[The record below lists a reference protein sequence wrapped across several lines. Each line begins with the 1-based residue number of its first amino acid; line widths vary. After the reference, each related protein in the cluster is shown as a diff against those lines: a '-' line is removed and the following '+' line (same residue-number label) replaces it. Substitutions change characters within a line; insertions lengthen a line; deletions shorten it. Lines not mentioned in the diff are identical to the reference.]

1 LISGVILFHVF
12 QLGGNQGIMIW
23 PREKANFKFVEK
35 NSLHL
40 LKVKNSDDIQKEF
53 CLYSKDFLSSAN
65 LLINHALNTNENR
78 KKDLWLF
85 GIIYLYRQSLEL
97 LLKSLAFKYLT
108 DKYDRKEF
116 IGRVRHNLKDAY
128 DELSVFL
135 PEDCINL
142 SDNESKW
149 LDEYLTDISD
159 LDEQSDMFRYPFN
172 FKMARFFKTQTHV
185 NLRALGTNMN
195 SAYKMLKGMLFKDT
209 EVKQNELIVYKPIFL
224 IDGGDYN
231 DQGVI
236 WKGFSGDFYPYI
248 EGYMEGANYLCKMIM
263 ENKKDY
269 LFLPMCYMY
278 RNGIELALKRI
289 LVEDCQFDFKTV
301 DKKLKNKKH
310 SIEGLWNVIK
320 DHIRLRAN
328 APDDD
333 TTLIN
338 VEIYVKQLHNID
350 TTSSKFRYPID
361 KFLNLHFEK
370 EEKYDVANVSLCF
383 NELFRFLDAVD
394 SMLSSQNEALAE
406 MAWEAQQEN
415 EWDYDPY

>member
-1 LISGVILFHVF
+1 
-12 QLGGNQGIMIW
+12 MIW
-23 PREKANFKFVEK
+23 PREKANFEFVEK
-35 NSLHL
+35 NSLHI

-53 CLYSKDFLSSAN
+53 YLYSENFLSSAN

-78 KKDLWLF
+78 KKDFWLF
-85 GIIYLYRQSLEL
+85 GIVYLYRQSLEL
-97 LLKSLAFKYLT
+97 LLKSIAFKYLT
-108 DKYDRKEF
+108 EVDDKKEF
-116 IGRVRHNLKDAY
+116 IGNVRHNLKDAY
-128 DELSVFL
+128 AYDEISVL
-135 PEDCINL
+135 LQEDDITL
-142 SDNESKW
+142 SDNEGKW
-149 LDEYLTDISD
+149 LDEYLTDISE

-172 FKMARFFKTQTHV
+172 FKMARFFKVQTHI

-195 SAYKMLKGMLFKDT
+195 SAYKMLTGMLYQ
-209 EVKQNELIVYKPIFL
+209 VKEGKQDELIVYKPKFL
-224 IDGGDYN
+224 IEDGSYY

-236 WKGFSGDFYPYI
+236 WKGFSNDFYPYI

-301 DKKLKNKKH
+301 SKKLKNRKH

-320 DHIRLRAN
+320 DHIGLRAN

-333 TTLIN
+333 TTLII
-338 VEIYVKQLHNID
+338 VELYIKQLHNID

-361 KFLNLHFEK
+361 KYLKLHFKKEK
-370 EEKYDVANVSLCF
+370 KYDVVNISLCF

-394 SMLSSQNEALAE
+394 GMLTSQNEALTE
-406 MAWEAQQEN
+406 MALEAQQAS
-415 EWDYDPY
+415 EWDYNPY